1 MRVDSYWATTPR
13 VPNRTVRADWIADR
27 LPSSGRVLDMGFAG
41 EKSAAVHERL
51 RGRAGQVK
59 LYGIDLN
66 VARLSTLRLPLTLG
80 GDVSALPFA
89 DETFSA
95 LIAAELLEHLESPDA
110 VLPEFARVLQPGG
123 RLLITTPNPYEL
135 TRWLRH
141 WVFAADPPSA
151 ENVRRF
157 LGNPDH
163 EGFIEPISFCQALR
177 RNNLDAVELTTM
189 KFHLPLLGKM
199 LRKPVIL
206 AGSFFPANRLGAY
219 LCFSAVKRTP
229 R

>member
-1 MRVDSYWATTPR
+1 MPVDSCWATTPR
-13 VPNRTVRADWIADR
+13 APSRIMRADWIADR
-27 LPSSGRVLDMGFAG
+27 LPQAGRVLDVGFAG

-51 RGRAGQVK
+51 RDRAGQVK

-66 VARLSTLRLPLTLG
+66 VARLSALGLPLTLG

-95 LIAAELLEHLESPDA
+95 VIAAELLEHLESPDS

-135 TRWLRH
+135 VRWLRH
-141 WVFAADPPSA
+141 WVFAADLPSHQ
-151 ENVRRF
+151 NVRRF

-163 EGFIEPISFCQALR
+163 EGFVEPISFCRALR
-177 RNNLDAVELTTM
+177 RNNLDTVELRTM
-189 KFHLPLLGKM
+189 KLHLPLLGKV

-206 AGSFFPANRLGAY
+206 TGNFFPANRLGAY
-219 LCFSAVKRTP
+219 LCIAAVKRTP